1 MGTKPKL
8 NGPLNEAQF
17 LEFITARRLREFFSR
32 NLLLFKY
39 YFNFKKNL
47 QVFNLIFH

>member
-17 LEFITARRLREFFSR
+17 LEFITAGRLREFFLEIYCYL
-32 NLLLFKY
+32 NIILI
-39 YFNFKKNL
+39 FKKICRYL
-47 QVFNLIFH
+47 T